1 LINVALLA
9 FRENLLI
16 GVKVLWRM
24 HTTVVMGSEGRG
36 WVERVARMAKDKCVQ
51 VFVGVVK
58 GKDHLE
64 DLGVDGRVILY

>member
-1 LINVALLA
+1 MNVALLA

-16 GVKVLWRM
+16 GVKVLQRI
-24 HTTVVMGSEGRG
+24 HTTMVMGSKRRRC
-36 WVERVARMAKDKCVQ
+36 VERVARMAKGKWVQ
-51 VFVGVVK
+51 VLVGVVK